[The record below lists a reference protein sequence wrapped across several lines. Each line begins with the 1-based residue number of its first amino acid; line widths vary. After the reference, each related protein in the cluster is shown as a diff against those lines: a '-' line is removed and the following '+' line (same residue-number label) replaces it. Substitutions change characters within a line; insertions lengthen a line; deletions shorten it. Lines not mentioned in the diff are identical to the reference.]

1 MIASIS
7 VADFASFGHTPQE
20 LGGLS
25 KFNFFYG
32 SNGTGKTTISKIIA
46 DEGAFPSCNVAW
58 KGGTK
63 LQTRVYNRDFIDTN
77 FSQSTDLKGIFT
89 LGEKSTDALN
99 KIDAEKSA
107 VEALTKD
114 IENLT
119 NTLQGED
126 GTGGKKGDIA
136 TLQAKLTETCWSQ
149 KLKHDQKL
157 AGAFEGFRNS
167 KERFKEKV
175 LAERKS
181 NSATAEPLASLERRA
196 ETVFGQTPTPESPIK
211 TLDAAKLVAL
221 ESDPILKKRVIGR
234 TDVDIAAM
242 IQKLGN
248 SDWVRAGRA
257 FYRANDGRCPFC
269 QQSTPDALARSL
281 EEYFDETF
289 EEDAKAIDRLAA
301 DYNAD
306 AGRMRQQIDS
316 HIAAPSRFLD
326 VEKLRAARQLIDSGL
341 MLNVQHIATKKK
353 EPSRSIEM
361 ESLGSALSGA
371 SSLIDEAN
379 NQVNAHNR
387 LVANLAKERRDLTAQ
402 VWKYLIDEDLK
413 GALADYELNLRNL
426 NAAVKSLSEQIEN
439 KRADKTHREG
449 VIRKLEKETTSV
461 QPTID
466 AINALLSSFGFSG
479 FSLAK
484 ANSGRHYKLVR
495 PDGADAMGTLS
506 EGEKTFVTFL
516 YFYHLLKGSDSESGM
531 TTNRVVVFDDPVSS
545 LDSDVTFIVSS
556 LIKGLFDDVRSGT
569 GYIKQ
574 ILVLTHNV
582 YFHKEVTF
590 NPRRSS
596 GAMSEETFWMVR
608 KSGLES
614 RVEKQEDNPIKTSYE
629 LLWAE
634 VRRPDRSNHT
644 IQNTLRRIL
653 ENYFKI
659 LGQMDPDAI
668 CDKFEG
674 TEKLICKSLFS
685 WVNYGSHWVDDD
697 LYASIDDST
706 VDTYLTVFKAI
717 FEKSGHLAHYQMMMG
732 ESADAP
738 AAAKLAAGA
747 N

>member
-46 DEGAFPSCNVAW
+46 DEGAFPSCVVAW

-63 LQTRVYNRDFIDTN
+63 LQTLVYNRDFIDTN
-77 FSQSTDLKGIFT
+77 FSQSADLKGIFT

-99 KIDAEKSA
+99 KISAENSA
-107 VEALTKD
+107 IDALTKD

-149 KLKHDQKL
+149 KLKHDQRL

-167 KERFKEKV
+167 KEGFKKKV
-175 LAERKS
+175 LAERES

-196 ETVFGQTPTPESPIK
+196 EAVFGQTPTTESRIK
-211 TLDAAKLVAL
+211 TLDAVKLVAL

-234 TDVDIAAM
+234 TGVDIAAM

-301 DYNAD
+301 DYTAD
-306 AGRMRQQIDS
+306 ADRMRRQIDS

-326 VEKLRAARQLIDSGL
+326 VEKLRAARQLVDSGL
-341 MLNVQHIATKKK
+341 VLNVQRIATKKK

-387 LVANLAKERRDLTAQ
+387 LVANLAQERRSLTAQ
-402 VWKYLIDEDLK
+402 VWKFLIDEELK
-413 GALADYELNLRNL
+413 GALADYELNLCNL
-426 NAAVKSLSEQIEN
+426 NAAVRSLSAQLEKKKKE
-439 KRADKTHREG
+439 KACRER
-449 VIRKLEKETTSV
+449 VILELEKETTSI

-574 ILVLTHNV
+574 IFVLTHNV

-590 NPRRSS
+590 KPRRSS
-596 GAMSEETFWMVR
+596 KAMSEETFWMVR
-608 KSGLES
+608 KPGLES
-614 RVEKQEDNPIKTSYE
+614 RVEKQADNPIKTSYE

-634 VRRPDRSNHT
+634 VRRPDHSNHT

-674 TEKLICKSLFS
+674 QEKLRCKSLFS

-697 LYASIDDST
+697 LHASTDDST
-706 VDTYLTVFKAI
+706 VDTHLTVFKSI
-717 FEKSGHLAHYQMMMG
+717 FEKTDHLAHYQMMMG

-738 AAAKLAAGA
+738 AEANLAAGA